1 MASVTAS
8 ADSVLMNS
16 ATISYSVS
24 ASLPDKKVHTYS
36 KYIYEDLTYSWTFSP
51 GDSTASNASGTK
63 KITGLTAGAATTI
76 TGTVKVTC
84 TCEYYTR
91 TKNKDGS
98 YTDWEYE
105 DSFTHNIKT
114 ESDSVTVYTRPGTF
128 AKFSNISIGDIIQ
141 INRDEKDS
149 KNNPLKEGLSAKRV
163 NEWCD
168 HCNKYLSWKN
178 QATSTAANNCK
189 VETGDLITADWYNKC
204 ARTCGLIKK
213 NGKDLV
219 KGSYI
224 DNSTDPPTYYPGDL
238 ITAER
243 IKALG
248 AAISS

>member
-24 ASLPDKKVHTYS
+24 ASLPDKEVHTYV
-36 KYIYEDLTYSWTFSP
+36 KYTYEDLTYSWTFSP
-51 GDSTASNASGTK
+51 GGSTASKASGTK
-63 KITGLTAGAATTI
+63 KITGLTAGADTTI
-76 TGTVKVTC
+76 TGTVEVTC
-84 TCEYYTR
+84 IRKYYTR
-91 TKNKDGS
+91 TKNEDGS
-98 YTDWEYE
+98 YTKWEYKK
-105 DSFTHNIKT
+105 SSTYTIKT

-128 AKFSNISIGDIIQ
+128 TKFSNIKAEKTYISDILTAENI
-141 INRDEKDS
+141 D
-149 KNNPLKEGLSAKRV
+149 A
-163 NEWCD
+163 WCN

-178 QATSTAANNCK
+178 QTTSTAANNCK
-189 VETGDLITADWYNKC
+189 VKSNDLITADWYNKC

-219 KGSYI
+219 KGSYT
-224 DNSTDPPTYYPGDL
+224 DNSTDPPTYYQGDL

-248 AAISS
+248 TAISP